1 VAPGSVPFHVVD
13 IRRALEVEAVD
24 CEPGKGYCLTE
35 EGLAECRDA
44 LLRLGEELRR
54 AG

>member
-1 VAPGSVPFHVVD
+1 VAFHIVD
-13 IRRALEVEAVD
+13 IRRALEVESLD
-24 CEPGKGYCLTE
+24 CEPGRGYSLTE

-44 LLRLGEELRR
+44 LLRIGDELRR